1 MSIINTFFGKL
12 IEWMILP
19 FRGMTP
25 WIGMAVI
32 SLVTGIFM
40 LLIFRLTSN
49 QKGIR
54 QVKDKI
60 KAHLMEIRLFKD
72 NLGLSLKAQGNILK
86 SNLRYI
92 SYSAKPMLFMIIPLV
107 LILIQMNLW
116 FGYTPFKA
124 DQTALLKVKLKDH
137 FEPLETKI
145 TVTSSSGAVAVE
157 SLPMRIPEEREIDWR
172 LLVKKTGLHRLELKA
187 GSHIITKTL
196 DASSGIMTKISPVR
210 MQNNVIDQLFNPG
223 ESPIPTD
230 SPIKSVELKYPPQRM
245 SLFGWHIHWLIV
257 YFALSV
263 LFGFALKGVFGVD
276 I

>member
-72 NLGLSLKAQGNILK
+72 NLGLSPEGPGKYPEKQLEIYQ
-86 SNLRYI
+86 
-92 SYSAKPMLFMIIPLV
+92 LFS
-107 LILIQMNLW
+107 
-116 FGYTPFKA
+116 
-124 DQTALLKVKLKDH
+124 QTHALHDH
-137 FEPLETKI
+137 PPGSDSHTD
-145 TVTSSSGAVAVE
+145 E
-157 SLPMRIPEEREIDWR
+157 SLVW
-172 LLVKKTGLHRLELKA
+172 
-187 GSHIITKTL
+187 
-196 DASSGIMTKISPVR
+196 
-210 MQNNVIDQLFNPG
+210 
-223 ESPIPTD
+223 
-230 SPIKSVELKYPPQRM
+230 
-245 SLFGWHIHWLIV
+245 IHP
-257 YFALSV
+257 F
-263 LFGFALKGVFGVD
+263 
-276 I
+276 